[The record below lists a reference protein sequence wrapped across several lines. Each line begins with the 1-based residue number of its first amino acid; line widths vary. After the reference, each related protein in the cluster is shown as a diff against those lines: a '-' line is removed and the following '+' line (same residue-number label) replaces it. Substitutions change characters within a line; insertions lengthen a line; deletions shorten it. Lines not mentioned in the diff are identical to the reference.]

1 MLAPPSDNVEST
13 RIKLLHALH
22 LLDTDPEP
30 VFDRVTRLLAQT
42 LDVPIALVS
51 LIDTDRQW
59 FKSVVGLQIRETPRD
74 LAFCDHAIRCN
85 ETMVVEDATRD
96 DRFANNQLVIGDPQ
110 IRFYAGA
117 PLRTGDGYAMGTLC
131 AIDSRP
137 RRLSTEQAQILEDLA
152 QIVSREFQLREADL
166 LSRSQMRFSDRQI
179 KAAERKFEDVFE
191 QAGAGMA
198 LVAPDGRWLRVNRA
212 LKEII
217 GYSDE
222 QLEGLTFQDI
232 TLAEDL
238 EQDLAHL
245 NRLTAGEI
253 DRYEMEKRY
262 IRRDRSIVWV
272 NMTVTQYVDD
282 NGKLDYYLAVI
293 NDIQA
298 RKEAEKIKEEITQQL
313 EQRVNERTRDLKQR
327 EAELRAILEH
337 TNDAYVCMDEKG
349 IITAW
354 NRKAELTFGWSRH
367 EAIGGQ
373 IDAMLTPTGTHQPL
387 SEGMNRYMACRD
399 AQQLGQRLEFPAQR
413 KDGSTIP
420 VEVHINAIHDDNKTL
435 FNAFLHEISERKLK
449 EVKREREALQDA
461 LTGLLNRRAM
471 METLPRAII
480 AARTEKRSLAL
491 LFIDLDGFKAVND
504 VFGHDIGD
512 ELLKTV
518 SQRLLDNLR
527 GSDSV
532 FRLAGDEFT
541 VLLDHADSLDHARA
555 VADKLRIAISEP
567 LQLRNNKVHLQASI
581 GLSLFANQDPRTPEQ
596 LVRDADSAMYR
607 AKRGG
612 RNQVEVA

>member
-1 MLAPPSDNVEST
+1 MLAPPPDNVEST
-13 RIKLLHALH
+13 RIKLLYALH

-74 LAFCDHAIRCN
+74 LAFCDHAIRCS

-96 DRFANNQLVIGDPQ
+96 DRFANNQLVIGEPQ

-137 RRLSTEQAQILEDLA
+137 RRLTPEHAQILEDLA
-152 QIVSREFQLREADL
+152 QIVSREFQLREAAL
-166 LSRSQMRFSDRQI
+166 LSRSQMSFSDRKI

-222 QLEGLTFQDI
+222 QLQGLTFQDI

-238 EQDLAHL
+238 ELDLAHL

-262 IRRDRSIVWV
+262 VRRDRSIVWV

-354 NRKAELTFGWSRH
+354 NRKAELTFGWSRT

-373 IDAMLTPTGTHQPL
+373 IDAMLTPMGTHQPL
-387 SEGMNRYMACRD
+387 SEGMNRYMESRD
-399 AQQLGQRLEFPAQR
+399 AQELGRRLEFPAQR

-541 VLLDHADSLDHARA
+541 VLLDHAGSLDHARA

-567 LQLRNNKVHLQASI
+567 LQLGNNKVYVQASI
-581 GLSLFANQDPRTPEQ
+581 GLSLFASQDPRTPEQ

>member
-1 MLAPPSDNVEST
+1 MLAPPANTAEST
-13 RIKLLHALH
+13 RIRLLHALN

-30 VFDRVTRLLAQT
+30 VFDRITRLLAQT

-51 LIDTDRQW
+51 LVDTERQW
-59 FKSVVGLQIRETPRD
+59 FKSAVGLSVRETPRE
-74 LAFCDHAIRCN
+74 LAFCDHAIRCS

-96 DRFANNQLVIGDPQ
+96 ERFSDNLLVTGEPQ

-117 PLRTGDGYAMGTLC
+117 PLRTNDGYAMGTLC

-137 RRLSTEQAQILEDLA
+137 RTLSVEHAQILEDLA
-152 QIVSREFQLREADL
+152 QIVSREFQLREAAL
-166 LSRSQMRFSDRQI
+166 LSRSQLRVSDRQI
-179 KAAERKFEDVFE
+179 KAAERKFQEVFE
-191 QAGAGMA
+191 QAGSGMA
-198 LVAPDGRWLRVNRA
+198 LVAPDGVWLKLNKA
-212 LKEII
+212 FKDII
-217 GYSDE
+217 GYTDE
-222 QLEGLTFQDI
+222 QLSGLTFQDI
-232 TLAEDL
+232 TVAEDL
-238 EQDLAHL
+238 ELDLSNLQRL
-245 NRLTAGEI
+245 NAGEI
-253 DRYEMEKRY
+253 DRYELEKRY
-262 IRRDRSIVWV
+262 IRHDRSIVWV
-272 NMTVTQYVDD
+272 HMTVTQYVDE
-282 NGKLDYYLAVI
+282 NGKPDYYLAVI

-298 RKEAEKIKEEITQQL
+298 RKEAERAREEITQQL
-313 EQRVNERTRDLKQR
+313 EQRVNERTRDLRQR
-327 EAELRAILEH
+327 EAELRAVLEH

-349 IITAW
+349 IVTAW
-354 NRKAELTFGWSRH
+354 NRKAEQTFGWARS

-373 IDAMLTPTGTHQPL
+373 IDSMLSPQGSYQPL
-387 SEGMNRYMACRD
+387 REGIQRYMTSRD
-399 AQQLGQRLEFPAQR
+399 AQQLGRRLEFPAQR

-420 VEVHINAIHDDNKTL
+420 VEVHINAIHVENKTL

-471 METLPRAII
+471 METLPKAII
-480 AARTEKRSLAL
+480 AARGEKRSLAL

-518 SQRLLDNLR
+518 SQRLIDNLR
-527 GSDSV
+527 GSDAV

-541 VLLDHADSLDHARA
+541 VLLDHAESLDHARS
-555 VADKLRIAISEP
+555 VADKLRIAISAP
-567 LQLRNNKVHLQASI
+567 LHLRGNTVYVQASI
-581 GLSLFANQDPRTPEQ
+581 GLSLFGNKDPRTPEQ
-596 LVRDADSAMYR
+596 LVKDADSAMYR